1 MCYNKPMSKNK
12 NKNKKLLPIL
22 QQQLQEK
29 SNSLTEFALS
39 VRTPQNQISQADTAE
54 VNLRRYML
62 TNNRM
67 LLSQLYVEIG
77 IVQTLVDQPVDDAYA
92 ELPILKSSQLD
103 PEEIEQVHQYM
114 RESKWFD
121 IFKQGIKWGRLY
133 GGAGIFI
140 NTTQNPLSEFRID
153 KLHQDS
159 NINIYAVDRW
169 ELNYQ
174 PSGEISIDNLDRS
187 KGISQTPYNLYG
199 KTVHDSRILKI
210 KGKEAPSILSL
221 QLMGWGMSEVERLIR
236 SLNAYLKNQD
246 LIFELLDEAKI
257 DVYKIDGFNNA
268 LMQKDG
274 TTRISKQV
282 AIMNQIK
289 NYLNALILD
298 TQDEHEQKTMNFAG
312 LPDMNIQNKQNI
324 ASDLKMPITKLFG
337 VSSAGFNSGEDDIEN
352 YNSMLRS
359 EIRAKNHATLVTIF
373 KLACLKVLGFIP
385 EDIDLEYPALRVL
398 SAEQEE
404 NVKNQQFNRL
414 LQAYQ
419 AQTITEEEFKEA
431 CNKANLFPIEV
442 EVKKTPKLEDLAAI
456 QQEKKNSKNWAWWKK

>member
-1 MCYNKPMSKNK
+1 MCYNIPMSKNK
-12 NKNKKLLPIL
+12 NKNKNKLNLP
-22 QQQLQEK
+22 QVVDVEK
-29 SNSLTEFALS
+29 SNSLTEFALGI
-39 VRTPQNQISQADTAE
+39 RTQQNQIAQADTAE

-77 IVQTLVDQPVDDAYA
+77 LVQTLVDQPVDDAYA
-92 ELPILKSSQLD
+92 ELPTLKSSQIE

-121 IFKQGIKWGRLY
+121 TFKQGIKWGRLY

-140 NTTQNPLSEFRID
+140 NTTQNPVSELRID

-159 NINIYAVDRW
+159 NISIYAVDRW

-174 PSGEISIDNLDRS
+174 PSGEINVDNLNRS

-199 KTVHDSRILKI
+199 VTVHDSRVLKI

-221 QLMGWGMSEVERLIR
+221 QLMGWGMSEVERLLR

-257 DVYKIDGFNNA
+257 DVYKIEGFNNA
-268 LMQKDG
+268 LLQKGG
-274 TTRISKQV
+274 TDKILKQV
-282 AIMNQIK
+282 TITNQVK
-289 NYLNALILD
+289 NYLNALVLD
-298 TQDEHEQKTMNFAG
+298 AQDNHEQKTMTFSG

-359 EIRAKNHATLVTIF
+359 EIRAKNHSTLVTIF

-414 LQAYQ
+414 LQAYS

-442 EVKKTPKLEDLAAI
+442 EVKATPKLEDLAA
-456 QQEKKNSKNWAWWKK
+456 QGNKEKKNSKGWKWW

>member
-1 MCYNKPMSKNK
+1 MSKNK
-12 NKNKKLLPIL
+12 KKNNNIELPQV
-22 QQQLQEK
+22 QQVEK
-29 SNSLTEFALS
+29 SNSLTEFALGI
-39 VRTPQNQISQADTAE
+39 RTQQNQIAQADTAE

-77 IVQTLVDQPVDDAYA
+77 LVQTLIDQPVDDAYA
-92 ELPILKSSQLD
+92 ELPVLKSSQLD

-121 IFKQGIKWGRLY
+121 TFKQGIKWGRLY

-140 NTTQNPLSEFRID
+140 NTNQNPVSEFRID

-159 NINIYAVDRW
+159 KIKIYAVDRW

-174 PSGEISIDNLDRS
+174 PSGEISVENLDRS
-187 KGISQTPYNLYG
+187 KGLGATPYNLYG
-199 KTVHDSRILKI
+199 VTVHDSRILKI

-221 QLMGWGMSEVERLIR
+221 QLMGWGMSEVERLLR

-246 LIFELLDEAKI
+246 VIFELLDEAKI
-257 DVYKIDGFNNA
+257 DVYYMEGFNNA
-268 LMQKDG
+268 LMQKEG
-274 TTRISKQV
+274 TSRITKQV
-282 AIMNQIK
+282 TISNQIK

-298 TQDEHEQKTMNFAG
+298 SQDKHEQKTMNFAG

-359 EIRAKNHATLVTIF
+359 EIRAKNHATLVTVF

-385 EDIDLEYPALRVL
+385 EDIDLEYPALRIL

-419 AQTITEEEFKEA
+419 AQTITEKEFKQA

-442 EVKKTPKLEDLAAI
+442 EVKTTPKLEDLADKE
-456 QQEKKNSKNWAWWKK
+456 EKKNSKNWFGWKK

>member
-1 MCYNKPMSKNK
+1 MSKNK
-12 NKNKKLLPIL
+12 NKKKNNNIELPQV
-22 QQQLQEK
+22 QQVEK
-29 SNSLTEFALS
+29 LNSLTEFALGI
-39 VRTPQNQISQADTAE
+39 RTQQNQIAQADTAE

-77 IVQTLVDQPVDDAYA
+77 LVQTLIDQPVDDAYA
-92 ELPILKSSQLD
+92 ELPILKSNQIA
-103 PEEIEQVHQYM
+103 PEEIEQVHQYL

-121 IFKQGIKWGRLY
+121 TFKQGIKWGRLY

-140 NTTQNPLSEFRID
+140 NTTQNPISEFRID

-159 NINIYAVDRW
+159 KIEIYAVDRW

-174 PSGEISIDNLDRS
+174 PSGEISVKNLDLS
-187 KGISQTPYNLYG
+187 KGLSVTPYNLYG
-199 KTVHDSRILKI
+199 VTVHDSRVLKI

-221 QLMGWGMSEVERLIR
+221 QLMGWGMSEVERLLR

-257 DVYKIDGFNNA
+257 DVYYMEGFNNA
-268 LMQKDG
+268 LMQKEG
-274 TTRISKQV
+274 TSRITKQV
-282 AIMNQIK
+282 TIYNQIK

-298 TQDEHEQKTMNFAG
+298 SQDKHEQKTMSFSG

-359 EIRAKNHATLVTIF
+359 EIRAKNHATLVTVF

-385 EDIDLEYPALRVL
+385 EDIDLEYPALRIL

-414 LQAYQ
+414 LQAYK
-419 AQTITEEEFKEA
+419 AQTITEEEFKQA

-442 EVKKTPKLEDLAAI
+442 EVKATPKLEDLADK
-456 QQEKKNSKNWAWWKK
+456 EKKKNSKNWFRWKK